1 ALTKMKACNAGY
13 MMVGQDGIPQG
24 FISKSDLTA
33 ALSPYLRP
41 AFSKWHRPLDD
52 ATLKIKVKCIMRKP
66 VYTVRPETPLEATM
80 EDMLQLRSRC
90 LPVADQQ
97 GKIHGLVTASDIFK
111 ALLNNKQAT

>member
-1 ALTKMKACNAGY
+1 
-13 MMVGQDGIPQG
+13 
-24 FISKSDLTA
+24 
-33 ALSPYLRP
+33 
-41 AFSKWHRPLDD
+41 
-52 ATLKIKVKCIMRKP
+52 
-66 VYTVRPETPLEATM
+66 M